1 MNYFL
6 KSLKINKLTTMATFE
21 EELKRLEPIIRR
33 VTNFALIGKKIVV
46 KGQENFVREGPNIII
61 GNHCGAF
68 KDGGALLKIVPRP
81 IFFTVN
87 KMVFNKKDFNL
98 LIRKHLKRHLNNFG
112 LFVDLILGPIKS
124 LFVNYFSDNV
134 SKAGSI
140 PVDMD
145 QSKRMAIEQCQKY
158 LTEGRAI
165 ITLQGRGRVMKR
177 EPNPYV
183 SSFKRGTSIISY
195 NLFKKDGIS
204 VPVTP
209 VALFGTHIPFMI
221 PGKIKINVGK
231 PMFITDYLASGFTE
245 TVESFRSALENKVKA
260 LLLDILKW

>member
-1 MNYFL
+1 
-6 KSLKINKLTTMATFE
+6 
-21 EELKRLEPIIRR
+21 
-33 VTNFALIGKKIVV
+33 
-46 KGQENFVREGPNIII
+46 
-61 GNHCGAF
+61 
-68 KDGGALLKIVPRP
+68 
-81 IFFTVN
+81 
-87 KMVFNKKDFNL
+87 
-98 LIRKHLKRHLNNFG
+98 
-112 LFVDLILGPIKS
+112 
-124 LFVNYFSDNV
+124 
-134 SKAGSI
+134 
-140 PVDMD
+140 
-145 QSKRMAIEQCQKY
+145 
-158 LTEGRAI
+158 
-165 ITLQGRGRVMKR
+165 MKR

-260 LLLDILKW
+260 LILDILKW